1 MTIKLK
7 SEVIYNGDVQFTYA
21 DIEYLMIAL
30 EGFILNND
38 KDWITLFEP
47 TYKKVAQVKAELD
60 FNGLREYAK
69 ENAA

>member
-7 SEVIYNGDVQFTYA
+7 SEVIYNGDVQFTYE
-21 DIEYLMIAL
+21 DIEYLMLAL

-38 KDWITLFEP
+38 KDWITNFEP
-47 TYKKVAQVKAELD
+47 AYKKVAQVKAELD